1 MIELLHVSKTFQNSW
16 QALAEINFTID
27 KGEFVFLIGP
37 SGSGKSTILR
47 LLMMEDFPDR
57 GVVKVAGFGS
67 DCIKRRQIP
76 QLRRKLGVIFQDF
89 KLLPERT
96 VYENVAFALEVTGT
110 PHGMVHKKSMAALNQ
125 VGLSHKRHS
134 LPHQMSGGEQQK
146 VAIARALVN
155 DPFILLADEP
165 TGNVDPQGTLE
176 IIQILKDI
184 NARGTAVLM
193 ATHEQELVKKMPYRV
208 LMLDNGKIEK
218 DLPARITHR
227 RGEEGSDNRDQIT
240 GNR

>member
-16 QALAEINFTID
+16 QALTEINFSIA

-47 LLMMEDFPDR
+47 LLMMEDFPDQ

-96 VYENVAFALEVTGT
+96 VYENVAFALEVTGAS
-110 PHGMVHKKSMAALNQ
+110 HGMVHNKSMAALNQ

-176 IIQILKDI
+176 IIRILKDI

-227 RGEEGSDNRDQIT
+227 RGEE
-240 GNR
+240 

>member
-1 MIELLHVSKTFQNSW
+1 MIELIHVSKTFQNSW
-16 QALAEINFTID
+16 QALSDINFTID

-47 LLMMEDFPDR
+47 LLMMEERPDQ

-67 DCIKRRQIP
+67 DCIRRRQIP

-96 VYENVAFALEVTGT
+96 VYENVAFALEVTGES
-110 PHGMVHKKSMAALNQ
+110 HAQIHKKSMAALNQ

-134 LPHQMSGGEQQK
+134 LPYQMSGGEQQK

-155 DPFILLADEP
+155 QPFILLADEP

-176 IIQILKDI
+176 IIEILKNI
-184 NARGTAVLM
+184 NAQGTAVLM
-193 ATHEQELVKKMPYRV
+193 ATHEQDLVKKMPFRV
-208 LMLDNGKIEK
+208 LVLNAGKIER
-218 DLPARITHR
+218 DLPGKIIR
-227 RGEEGSDNRDQIT
+227 RGTEELPL
-240 GNR
+240 

>member
-1 MIELLHVSKTFQNSW
+1 MIELIHVSKTFQNSW
-16 QALAEINFTID
+16 QALTDINFLIG

-37 SGSGKSTILR
+37 SGSGKSTILK
-47 LLMMEDFPDR
+47 LIMMDDFPDQ

-96 VYENVAFALEVTGT
+96 VYENVAFALEVTGES
-110 PHGMVHKKSMAALNQ
+110 HALIHKKSMAALNQ

-134 LPHQMSGGEQQK
+134 LPYQMSGGEQQK

-155 DPFILLADEP
+155 QPFILLADEP

-176 IIQILKDI
+176 IIELLKDI
-184 NARGTAVLM
+184 NAQGTAVLM
-193 ATHEQELVKKMPYRV
+193 ATHEQELVKKMPHRV
-208 LMLDNGKIEK
+208 LMLDGGRVVR
-218 DLPARITHR
+218 DLPAKLPSR
-227 RGEEGSDNRDQIT
+227 RAEDSSGELPF
-240 GNR
+240 